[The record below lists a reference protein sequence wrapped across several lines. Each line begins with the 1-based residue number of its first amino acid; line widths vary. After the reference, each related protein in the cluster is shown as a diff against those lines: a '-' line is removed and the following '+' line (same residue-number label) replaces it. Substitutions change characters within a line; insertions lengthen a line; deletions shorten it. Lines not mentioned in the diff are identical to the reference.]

1 MTVVVTTEAAVY
13 EGPAID
19 LRETTIAPETLV
31 SAIRTDA
38 ERDVVTRSSSEHVAV
53 TSSSST
59 SPHELLG
66 HVGDGGASFR
76 ALLAAAAR
84 SRGHT
89 APQRPQYDT
98 VVERLQELDVPAVD
112 VGTARKRVAE
122 AGAEE
127 DRLREQMATLRG
139 RLQARRETT
148 ADTDGVA
155 DELAETAAR
164 LSEVETERIAAE
176 QALDR
181 QERRAAEARETRER
195 RFELEDRAANLER
208 RMRASLAERI
218 YPAFVDAL
226 DALAELE
233 TRDTLSSRDLGNP
246 EQVGEEPSDF
256 VVDDLTAHLGAVRVA
271 DLDAPVV
278 LSVPAF
284 DSATTAARYL
294 DTSVILL

>member
-1 MTVVVTTEAAVY
+1 MTVVVATEDAVY

-19 LRETTIAPETLV
+19 LREAAVTPETLV
-31 SAIRTDA
+31 DAIQTDTGS
-38 ERDVVTRSSSEHVAV
+38 DVVTLPSSEHVSV
-53 TSSSST
+53 TSPPST
-59 SPHELLG
+59 TPHELLG
-66 HVGDGGASFR
+66 HVGDGGASLR
-76 ALLAAAAR
+76 ARLAAAAR

-89 APQRPQYDT
+89 APRRPQYDT
-98 VVERLQELDVPAVD
+98 VVERLQELDAPAVD
-112 VGTARKRVAE
+112 VEPARRRVAD

-139 RLQARRETT
+139 RLQARRETA

-155 DELAETAAR
+155 SELAETAAR

-176 QALDR
+176 QALNR

-208 RMRASLAERI
+208 RMRASLAERV

-226 DALAELE
+226 DALAELGSHG
-233 TRDTLSSRDLGNP
+233 TLPSRGLGEP

-256 VVDDLTAHLGAVRVA
+256 VGHDLTAHLGAVRIA

-284 DSATTAARYL
+284 DTATTAARYL
-294 DTSVILL
+294 DASVILL